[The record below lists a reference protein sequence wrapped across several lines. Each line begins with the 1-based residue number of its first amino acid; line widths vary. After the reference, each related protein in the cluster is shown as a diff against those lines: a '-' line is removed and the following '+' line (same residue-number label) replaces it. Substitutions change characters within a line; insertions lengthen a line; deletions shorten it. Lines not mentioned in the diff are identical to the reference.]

1 MFLLASQFFIQRND
15 CFLFQ
20 VHSFYMWNLEELNI
34 HIGLTISKRFV
45 LAVVLLAIF
54 FGILSLFHSR
64 SIIRRRIKFVTIRNQ
79 QLRPKEAG
87 ASAKKISIEVK
98 SPKKICMNIKWWKN
112 PINFGNCDEK
122 NCEII
127 KNMERSEECN
137 ALVLEAHAL
146 NALEG
151 LPKRHPNQVWIF
163 VTHEPPTSDL
173 SGKIYNNSNLRHIF
187 NMTMTYR
194 RDSDFNF
201 PWGRIIPRHERPEV
215 DFDAVYDK
223 KSRDVAWMVSH
234 CNTASKR
241 EIYVND
247 LKNQIPIDVYGKC
260 GNLTCEKPGRFRGK
274 DICRDKISKA
284 YKFYLSFEN
293 SLCSDYSTEKIFL
306 WYHMRR
312 HIIPVYRGSP
322 DIKRILPP
330 NTYIDT
336 ADFQNAS
343 ELGKYLK
350 ELGSDRERYI
360 AMLKAKDEYQALLQ
374 NFTFEQAI
382 CKLCANLHGPR
393 IISSHVDLQELQNG
407 CKEPTDIG

>member
-1 MFLLASQFFIQRND
+1 
-15 CFLFQ
+15 
-20 VHSFYMWNLEELNI
+20 MWNLEEPNI

-45 LAVVLLAIF
+45 LAMFFLVLFL
-54 FGILSLFHSR
+54 GILSQFHSR
-64 SIIRRRIKFVTIRNQ
+64 CLIRRRVKFVPIRNQ
-79 QLRPKEAG
+79 QFKTKEPRAPPK
-87 ASAKKISIEVK
+87 AKYVSNEVK
-98 SPKKICMNIKWWKN
+98 RNLSPKKICMDIKWWKN
-112 PINFGNCDEK
+112 PIDFGNCDVK
-122 NCEII
+122 NCDII
-127 KNMERSEECN
+127 KDMERSEECD
-137 ALVLEAHAL
+137 AVVLEAHSL
-146 NALEG
+146 NLLEK
-151 LPKRHPNQVWIF
+151 LPKRHPNQVWVF

-173 SGKIYNNSNLRHIF
+173 SGKIYNNSYLRHIF

-201 PWGRIIPRHERPEV
+201 PWGKIIPRHDRPQV

-223 KSRDVAWMVSH
+223 KSKDVAWMVSH

-247 LKNQIPIDVYGKC
+247 LKNEIPIDVYGKC
-260 GNLTCEKPGRFRGK
+260 GNLTCEKSGRFRGK

-293 SLCSDYSTEKIFL
+293 SLCPDYSTEKIFL

-336 ADFQNAS
+336 TDFENAS

-350 ELGSDRERYI
+350 ELGNDRKRYI
-360 AMLKAKDEYQALLQ
+360 SMLKAKDEYQSLLQ
-374 NFTFEQAI
+374 NYTFEQAI
-382 CKLCANLHGPR
+382 CALCANLHVP
-393 IISSHVDLQELQNG
+393 SNNSTSHLDLQELQNG